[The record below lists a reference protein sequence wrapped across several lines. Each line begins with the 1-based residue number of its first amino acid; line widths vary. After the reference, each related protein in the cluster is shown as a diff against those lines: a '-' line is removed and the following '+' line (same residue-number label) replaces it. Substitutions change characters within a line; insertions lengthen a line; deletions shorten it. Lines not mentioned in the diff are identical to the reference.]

1 MDHDSDSAP
10 NLLTRPGWLKTN
22 DATAGGGL
30 ADRCAGVAAQSRHG
44 QPIRDSGA
52 RAAAGAAGMTL
63 MIPRIAYSTV
73 MQVGASGAIGQF
85 VQIGLAQNDG
95 PGRV

>member
-30 ADRCAGVAAQSRHG
+30 ADRCAGVAAQSGHG
-44 QPIRDSGA
+44 QPIRDGGA
-52 RAAAGAAGMTL
+52 RATAGAAGMAL
-63 MIPRIAYSTV
+63 MIPGIAYSTV
-73 MQVGASGAIGQF
+73 MRIAAGGAIGQF
-85 VQIGLAQNDG
+85 VQISLAQNDS